1 MNYLKWVKL
10 FNLKTFKIIFMIKNN
25 IFEVYIPNFSQVY
38 QSYHNTVFNPLF

>member
-10 FNLKTFKIIFMIKNN
+10 FNLKTFKIIFMIKND
-25 IFEVYIPNFSQVY
+25 IFEVPNFSQVY